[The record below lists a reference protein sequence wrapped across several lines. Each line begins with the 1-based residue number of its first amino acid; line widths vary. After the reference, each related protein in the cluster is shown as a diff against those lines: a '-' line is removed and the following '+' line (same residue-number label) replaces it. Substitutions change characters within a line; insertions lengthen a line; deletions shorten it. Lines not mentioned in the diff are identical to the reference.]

1 MGAQAIR
8 QESLEELA
16 FVVLDTD
23 EQADYG
29 TGPWL
34 KYNEPPRPIVAYVD
48 LNWGLPD
55 LTHVWEQLRQTQG
68 FLLAFATGSPAT
80 MDTWLE
86 PEARI
91 LKSMPDGM
99 SHSRFFLRGAAEG
112 GVEAFIGWAI
122 ILRFPHQ
129 GCPPALI
136 SRMLFSVA
144 ASERCL
150 LTFSARAAAC
160 KQKSRTGHDIC
171 PQQRSVA
178 FHERIL
184 QGFSIMSPLM
194 ASGTVPMDFYL
205 MEPESGTATL
215 AHIIASAAEARSRSK
230 TGASDLRASTRFRNN
245 QKNALIS

>member
-16 FVVLDTD
+16 FVVLSPD

-34 KYNEPPRPIVAYVD
+34 KYNAPPQPIVAYVD
-48 LNWGLPD
+48 LNWGVPD

-68 FLLAFATGSPAT
+68 FLLAFATGSPTT

-86 PEARI
+86 PEARL

-112 GVEAFIGWAI
+112 GVEVFIGWAI
-122 ILRFPHQ
+122 ILRFPNQ
-129 GCPPALI
+129 GSPPAMVC
-136 SRMLFSVA
+136 RMLFSVA
-144 ASERCL
+144 ASKRCI
-150 LTFSARAAAC
+150 LTLSALAAAC
-160 KQKSRTGHDIC
+160 KQKPRTGHDIC

-178 FHERIL
+178 FHEGIL
-184 QGFSIMSPLM
+184 KGFSIMSPLM
-194 ASGTVPMDFYL
+194 ASGEIPMDFYL

-230 TGASDLRASTRFRNN
+230 TGASDHLRASTRFRNN
-245 QKNALIS
+245 KKTL